1 MPPVNPTIMITADDR
16 EAVHR
21 ANDLFYRA
29 IETLDVNVMDRVWV
43 HDAGAHC
50 VHPRW
55 EAITGWEAVRRSWEH
70 IFSNNSWMRVT
81 PTTVRVEVAADI
93 AVVTCTEN
101 ITVKSA
107 DEVGLTVNQAT
118 NLFRKTP
125 EGWRLFHHH
134 ASPAPVHVTHPFSG
148 TVQ

>member
-1 MPPVNPTIMITADDR
+1 MHDEH

-21 ANDLFYRA
+21 VNAFFYRA
-29 IETLDVNVMDRVWV
+29 LDNLDLEAMDEVWV
-43 HDAGAHC
+43 HAGPVHC
-50 VHPRW
+50 VHS
-55 EAITGWEAVRRSWEH
+55 GWDGLSGWSEVRRSWER
-70 IFSNNSWMRVT
+70 IFNSTSWIRVT
-81 PTTVRVEVAADI
+81 PTRIRVDI
-93 AVVTCTEN
+93 TA
-101 ITVKSA
+101 KSEE
-107 DEVGLTVNQAT
+107 DVGLAVAQAT